1 MNLLDELNPKQKE
14 AVLQT
19 EGPILIIAGAG
30 SGKTRVLTH
39 RLAYLIQQKKASPYE
54 ILAVTFTN
62 KAAGEMKKRVHKLLS
77 LPLDGRKVGTD
88 PFVSTFHSFCAHLL
102 RREIEQLGYS
112 KNFVIYDQ
120 DDQLRLIK
128 KVMKELDLDVSQF
141 NPKSVLTYI
150 SGAKNELM
158 TPKKYSELANEFFQE
173 LAAKV
178 YFIYQKKLK
187 ESNALDFDDLIMK
200 AVELFEKHPKVL
212 EKYQHRFRY
221 ILIDEYQDTNHAQY
235 KLVKLLANK
244 HKNICVVGDPDQG
257 IYSWRGANIQN
268 ILNFEQDYPDAKI
281 IKLEQNYRSTKNILA
296 TAHEIIKRNIERKE
310 KKLWTDNKDGTK
322 ILLYEALDERDE
334 GEFILSEIE
343 KLVKKPAVRR
353 GEQKIDY
360 SNCVILYRTNAQSR
374 ALEEVCLRFNIPYK
388 IVGGISFYERAEIKD
403 VLAYLQLILNP
414 SDEVAFDRVI
424 NLPPRGIGQKTLL
437 KIHQLKKKQNKSF
450 LELLKSK
457 DILNQFKPKQKQSLG
472 KFVKLL
478 EKFQKFVLKKNV
490 LLLIDEVIERSGYA
504 DYIQDGTEEGE
515 IRFEN
520 LQELKTVAKEYQD
533 LKPED
538 SLRAFLEKVALIS
551 DIDHYNEDEKALT
564 LMTLH
569 SAKGLEFPV
578 VFIAGMEEGI
588 FPHSRTFLDPSD
600 LEEERRLCYV
610 GVTRAKQHLYLIC
623 AQKRALWGD
632 IQVNPRSR
640 FLMDIPEHLISNLD
654 TNERENNYKNVE
666 DFLDDA
672 DLEFEVG
679 DKVEHATF
687 GKGRIV
693 EVREG
698 RLAIAFK
705 GKGIK
710 KVVAGLAPVK
720 KI

>member
-1 MNLLDELNPKQKE
+1 MNLLSELNPKQKD

-39 RLAYLIQQKKASPYE
+39 RLAYLIQEKKASPYE

-62 KAAGEMKKRVHKLLS
+62 KAAGEMKKRVYKLLG
-77 LPLDGRKVGTD
+77 LPLDGRKMGTD

-102 RREIEQLGYS
+102 RREIEKLGYS

-120 DDQLRLIK
+120 DDQLRLVK
-128 KVMKELDLDVSQF
+128 KVMKELDIDRGQF
-141 NPKSVLTYI
+141 NPKSILAYI
-150 SGAKNELM
+150 SGAKNELIG
-158 TPKKYSELANEFFQE
+158 PKKYTKLANDFFQE
-173 LAAKV
+173 LVVKV
-178 YFIYQKKLK
+178 YPIYQKKLK

-200 AVELFEKHPKVL
+200 TVELFEKYPKVL
-212 EKYQHRFRY
+212 GKYQNRFRY
-221 ILIDEYQDTNHAQY
+221 VLIDEYQDTNHAQY
-235 KLVKLLANK
+235 RLVKLLADK

-268 ILNFEQDYPDAKI
+268 ILNFERDYPKAKI
-281 IKLEQNYRSTKNILA
+281 VKLEQNYRSTKNILA
-296 TAHEIIKRNIERKE
+296 AAHEIIKRNIERKE
-310 KKLWTDNKDGTK
+310 KKLWTKNRNGTK
-322 ILLYEALDERDE
+322 VFLYEALDERDE
-334 GEFILSEIE
+334 GEFILGEVE
-343 KLVKKPAVRR
+343 KFLKKK
-353 GEQKIDY
+353 EFDY
-360 SNCVILYRTNAQSR
+360 SDCVILYRTNAQSR

-388 IVGGISFYERAEIKD
+388 IVGGTSFYERAEIKD
-403 VLAYLQLILNP
+403 ILAYLQLILNP
-414 SDEVAFDRVI
+414 NDEVSFERII
-424 NLPPRGIGQKTLL
+424 NVPPRGIGQQTLR
-437 KIHQLKKKQNKSF
+437 KIHQLKRGKGKSF

-457 DILNQFKPKQKQSLG
+457 DNLTRFKPKQKRALG
-472 KFVKLL
+472 KFAKLL
-478 EKFQKFVLKKNV
+478 EKFQKLALKKNI
-490 LLLIDEVIERSGYA
+490 LLLIDEILNRSGYA
-504 DYIQDGTEEGE
+504 DYLQDGTEEGE

-538 SLRAFLEKVALIS
+538 SLRAFLEKVALIT
-551 DIDHYNEDEKALT
+551 DIDHYNENEKALT

-588 FPHSRTFLDPSD
+588 FPHSRTFFDPSD

-610 GVTRAKQHLYLIC
+610 GVTRAKKHLYLIC

-632 IQVNPRSR
+632 IQVNSRSR
-640 FLMDIPEHLISNLD
+640 FLSDVPDELISYIS
-654 TNERENNYKNVE
+654 TGERENSFEDVE
-666 DFLDDA
+666 NFLDGGGEID
-672 DLEFEVG
+672 FEVG
-679 DKVEHATF
+679 DRVKHQTF
-687 GKGRIV
+687 GEGKIV
-693 EVREG
+693 EIKKDRI
-698 RLAIAFK
+698 AIAFE

-720 KI
+720 KM

>member
-1 MNLLDELNPKQKE
+1 MNLLSELNPKQKD

-19 EGPILIIAGAG
+19 EGPVLIIAGAG

-39 RLAYLIQQKKASPYE
+39 RLAYLIQEKKASPYE

-62 KAAGEMKKRVHKLLS
+62 KAAGEMKKRVYKLLG
-77 LPLDGRKVGTD
+77 LPLDGRKMGID

-102 RREIEQLGYS
+102 RREIEKLGYS

-120 DDQLRLIK
+120 DDQLRLVK
-128 KVMKELDLDVSQF
+128 KVMKELDIDRGQF
-141 NPKSVLTYI
+141 NPKSILAYI
-150 SGAKNELM
+150 SGAKNELIE
-158 TPKKYSELANEFFQE
+158 PKKYQELANDFFQE
-173 LAAKV
+173 LTAKV
-178 YFIYQKKLK
+178 YPVYQEKLK
-187 ESNALDFDDLIMK
+187 ESSALDFDDLIMK
-200 AVELFEKHPKVL
+200 TVELFEKYPKVL
-212 EKYQHRFRY
+212 EKYQNRFRY
-221 ILIDEYQDTNHAQY
+221 VLIDEYQDTNHAQY
-235 KLVKLLANK
+235 RLVKLLADK

-268 ILNFEQDYPDAKI
+268 ILNFERDYPKAKI
-281 IKLEQNYRSTKNILA
+281 VKLEQNYRSTKNILA
-296 TAHEIIKRNIERKE
+296 AAHEIIKRNIERKE
-310 KKLWTDNKDGTK
+310 KKLWTKNRNGAKVF
-322 ILLYEALDERDE
+322 LYEALDERDE
-334 GEFILSEIE
+334 GEFILGEVE
-343 KLVKKPAVRR
+343 KFLKKK
-353 GEQKIDY
+353 EFDY
-360 SNCVILYRTNAQSR
+360 SDCVILYRTNAQSR

-403 VLAYLQLILNP
+403 ILAYLQLILNP
-414 SDEVAFDRVI
+414 NDEVAFERII
-424 NLPPRGIGQKTLL
+424 NVPPRGIGQQTLR
-437 KIHQLKKKQNKSF
+437 KIHQLKRGKGKSF

-457 DILNQFKPKQKQSLG
+457 DNLNRFKPKQKRALG
-472 KFVKLL
+472 KFAKLL
-478 EKFQKFVLKKNV
+478 GKFQKLALKKNV
-490 LLLIDEVIERSGYA
+490 LLLIDEVLNRSGYA
-504 DYIQDGTEEGE
+504 DYLQDGTEEGE

-538 SLRAFLEKVALIS
+538 SLRAFLEKVALIT
-551 DIDHYNEDEKALT
+551 DIDHYNENEKALT

-588 FPHSRTFLDPSD
+588 FPHSRTFFDPSD

-610 GVTRAKQHLYLIC
+610 GVTRAKKHLYLIC

-632 IQVNPRSR
+632 IQVNSRSR
-640 FLMDIPEHLISNLD
+640 FLADVPEELISYIS
-654 TNERENNYKNVE
+654 TGERENSFEDVE
-666 DFLDDA
+666 NFLDGAETD
-672 DLEFEVG
+672 FEVG
-679 DKVEHATF
+679 DKVKHPKF
-687 GKGRIV
+687 GEGKIV
-693 EVREG
+693 EIKKDRI
-698 RLAIAFK
+698 AIAFE